1 MWALFNPRVRDK
13 LAVKI
18 IPLNFGDR
26 SSNLKH
32 IDCEIKR
39 SARKSLAIHVAHRR
53 VEVRSPLWASRRE
66 IRLFLETNKTWI
78 EQKLREEA
86 KRYRESLRIVHGRK
100 IFYRA
105 RERRIVFQEL
115 PRQRIVVTRDE
126 FIIQGP
132 ALTPARAREQVEA
145 YLQERARAYLPDRA
159 RALARYLR
167 VSRRLKEVRFRKTKT
182 KWGHCT
188 STGIVQFNWLIMLA
202 PNSIIDYMIAHEIC
216 HLVHMDHSAEF
227 WDLVGS
233 VCPDYDYYRE
243 WLQQHEHRLWL

>member
-1 MWALFNPRVRDK
+1 MKV
-13 LAVKI
+13 

-32 IDCEIKR
+32 IDCEVKR
-39 SARKSLAIHVAHRR
+39 SSRKTLAIHVSHRR
-53 VEVRSPLWASRRE
+53 VEVRSPQWTSRRE
-66 IRLFLETNKTWI
+66 IRSFLESNKSWI

-86 KRYRESLRIVHGRK
+86 KRFRESLRIEHGRK
-100 IFYRA
+100 IFFRA
-105 RERRIVFQEL
+105 RERRIVFQEM

-126 FIIQGP
+126 FVIQGP
-132 ALTPARAREQVEA
+132 NLTPNAAKEQVEN
-145 YLQERARAYLPDRA
+145 YLQERASRYLPERA

-167 VSRRLKEVRFRKTKT
+167 LSRRLKEVKLRKTKT

-188 STGIVQFNWLIMLA
+188 STGVVQFNWLIMLA

-216 HLVHMDHSAEF
+216 HLVHMNHSEDF
-227 WDLVGS
+227 WALVET

>member
-1 MWALFNPRVRDK
+1 MGL
-13 LAVKI
+13 LAVKV

-26 SSNLKH
+26 SSNLRH

-39 SARKSLAIHVAHRR
+39 SSRKSLAIHVGYRR
-53 VEVRSPLWASRRE
+53 VEVRSPMWATRRE
-66 IRLFLETNKTWI
+66 IRGFLESNKQWI

-86 KRYRESLRIVHGRK
+86 KRYRESLRIEHGRK

-105 RERRIVFQEL
+105 RERRIVFEEHR
-115 PRQRIVVTRDE
+115 RQRIVITRDE

-132 ALTPARAREQVEA
+132 GLTPRKAREQVES
-145 YLQERARAYLPDRA
+145 YLQQRAARYLPDRA

-167 VSRRLKEVRFRKTKT
+167 VSRRLKEIKLRKTKT

-188 STGIVQFNWLIMLA
+188 STGVVQFNWLIMLA

-216 HLVHMDHSAEF
+216 HLIHMDHSGDF
-227 WDLVGS
+227 WGLVES
-233 VCPDYDYYRE
+233 ICPDYEYYRE

>member
-1 MWALFNPRVRDK
+1 MKV
-13 LAVKI
+13 

-26 SSNLKH
+26 SSNLRH

-39 SARKSLAIHVAHRR
+39 SSRKSLAIHVGYRR
-53 VEVRSPLWASRRE
+53 VEVRSPMWASRRE
-66 IRLFLETNKTWI
+66 IRGFLESNKQWI

-86 KRYRESLRIVHGRK
+86 KRYRESLRIEHGRK

-105 RERRIVFQEL
+105 RERRIVFEEH
-115 PRQRIVVTRDE
+115 PRQRIVINRDE

-132 ALTPARAREQVEA
+132 GLTPKKAREQLES
-145 YLQERARAYLPDRA
+145 YLQQRAARYLPDRA
-159 RALARYLR
+159 RAVARYLR
-167 VSRRLKEVRFRKTKT
+167 VSRRLKEIKLRKTKT

-188 STGIVQFNWLIMLA
+188 STGVVQFNWLIMLA

-216 HLVHMDHSAEF
+216 HLVHMDHSKDF
-227 WDLVGS
+227 WGLVES
-233 VCPDYDYYRE
+233 ICPDYEYYRE

>member
-1 MWALFNPRVRDK
+1 MKV
-13 LAVKI
+13 

-26 SSNLKH
+26 SSNLRH

-39 SARKSLAIHVAHRR
+39 SSRKTLAIHIGHRR
-53 VEVRSPLWASRRE
+53 VEVRSPMWTSRRE
-66 IRLFLETNKTWI
+66 IRGFLESNKEWI

-86 KRYRESLRIVHGRK
+86 KRFRESLRIEHGRK
-100 IFYRA
+100 IFFRA
-105 RERRIVFQEL
+105 RERRIVFQE
-115 PRQRIVVTRDE
+115 RSKQRIVVTRDE
-126 FIIQGP
+126 FVIQGP
-132 ALTPARAREQVEA
+132 RLTPKIAKEQVEA
-145 YLQERARAYLPDRA
+145 YLQERASRYLPERA

-167 VSRRLKEVRFRKTKT
+167 VSRRLNEVKLRKTKT

-188 STGIVQFNWLIMLA
+188 STGVVQFNWLIMLA

-216 HLVHMDHSAEF
+216 HLVHMDHSEDF
-227 WDLVGS
+227 WALVES

>member
-1 MWALFNPRVRDK
+1 MGK
-13 LAVKI
+13 LAVKV

-32 IDCEIKR
+32 IDCEVKR
-39 SARKSLAIHVAHRR
+39 SSRKSLAIHVGHRK
-53 VEVRSPLWASRRE
+53 VEVRSPTWTSRRE
-66 IRLFLETNKTWI
+66 IRNFLESNKGWI

-86 KRYRESLRIVHGRK
+86 KRYRESLRIEHGRK

-105 RERRIVFQEL
+105 RERRIVLQEN
-115 PRQRIVVTRDE
+115 PRQRITVTRDE
-126 FIIQGP
+126 FVIQGP
-132 ALTPARAREQVEA
+132 GLTPKKAKEQVEN
-145 YLQERARAYLPDRA
+145 YLHQRASRYLPDRA
-159 RALARYLR
+159 RALSRHLR
-167 VSRRLKEVRFRKTKT
+167 VSRRLKEVKLRKTKT

-188 STGIVQFNWLIMLA
+188 STGVVQFNWLIMLA

-216 HLVHMDHSAEF
+216 HLVHMNHSEDF
-227 WDLVGS
+227 WELVET

>member
-1 MWALFNPRVRDK
+1 
-13 LAVKI
+13 VKI

-32 IDCEIKR
+32 IDCEVVR
-39 SARKSLAIHVAHRR
+39 SSRKSLAIHIRHRR
-53 VEVRSPLWASRRE
+53 VEVRSPLWTSRRE
-66 IRLFLETNKTWI
+66 IRSFLEANKEWI
-78 EQKLREEA
+78 EQRLRDEA
-86 KRYRESLRIVHGRK
+86 RRYRESLRIEHGRK

-105 RERRIVFQEL
+105 RERRIVFQEY
-115 PRQRIVVTRDE
+115 PRQRIVVTSDE

-132 ALTPARAREQVEA
+132 ALTPKKAREQVESF
-145 YLQERARAYLPDRA
+145 LQQRASRYLPDRA

-167 VSRRLKEVRFRKTKT
+167 VSRRLKEIKLRKTKT

-202 PNSIIDYMIAHEIC
+202 PDSIIDYMIAHEIC
-216 HLVHMDHSAEF
+216 HLIHMDHSENF
-227 WDLVGS
+227 WELVES